1 MGKDVTSTCRTGT
14 HLIFKSNPA
23 VIFKSI
29 PAVVNV
35 GRILLDSATLT
46 LATLAVLVLIG
57 LWERHA
63 QEATA
68 LGFSGI
74 YERYLA
80 FEAGFPNDPRPTGK
94 PPKLRLCHKWP
105 AALFCPTEF
114 PGLSI
119 YF

>member
-80 FEAGFPNDPRPTGK
+80 FEAGFPNDP
-94 PPKLRLCHKWP
+94 P
-105 AALFCPTEF
+105 AYREIAYECSNCGYISSVLLQTTPRQD
-114 PGLSI
+114 S
-119 YF
+119 